1 VGVELAFLALGED
14 KLYILLRAHLLSQYN
29 IISPNY
35 LRDGQARA
43 VASPNFEG
51 REGRKGGR
59 GSGGKRGRGKGS
71 EGWHAS
77 RNGTTCSL
85 LSIYSSTVVL

>member
-59 GSGGKRGRGKGS
+59 GERREERQREGERGLARKQ
-71 EGWHAS
+71 E
-77 RNGTTCSL
+77 RND
-85 LSIYSSTVVL
+85 V